1 MILNW
6 IDVLVIAVYL
16 ILLIIIGLVQKK
28 KSAENKEAYLLGGNK
43 LPWYM
48 LGLSNASGM
57 FDISGTMWM
66 VTLAFVYGMKS
77 IWIPWLW
84 PCFNQ
89 IFLMVYLSAWLRR
102 SGVTTGAEWI
112 TFRFGKDRGSVWSH
126 AIVVVFALISCF
138 GFLAYAFIG
147 LGKFVEIFIPWAAV
161 APYIPFEIAP
171 QYVPHFYGIVFT
183 LFAVFY
189 SIVGGMSSIVFA
201 DVLQYAIMTLAG
213 IAVAVIAM
221 IQLNNVGILNV
232 PESWMNPFFGWNLDI
247 NWTGIIDDVNLKI
260 QEDGYEL
267 FSIFFT
273 LMLFKGVLASLAGP
287 APSYDMQKILS
298 AKSGREASLVSG
310 FVNVVLFPTRYLMII
325 GFAVLGLLFYN
336 ELNLQTLTGVIDFE
350 RILPAAILQFM
361 PVGLTG
367 LLLAGLL
374 SAFIGTFA
382 GTLNAAQAYIIND
395 IYLKYVKPKA
405 SNRSVISM
413 TYITGIIVVIIS
425 IILGIFA
432 KNVNSMLQWLAS
444 GLYGSYVAA
453 NMLKWHWWRF
463 NGSGYFWGMLCG
475 LIPALVFPHLI
486 GGLDLY
492 YWPWILLISTAGCI
506 IGTYLAPATDSERL
520 VDFYKKVR
528 PWGAWKPIRELAE
541 AQDPEFKYK
550 STFKRD
556 TINVVVGMVW
566 QVSLVIVPMYL
577 VLMEGSSFA
586 IAIALLIATTWFLK
600 KNWYDKLEKE

>member
-1 MILNW
+1 MVLNW
-6 IDVLVIAVYL
+6 IDILVIAVYL

-77 IWIPWLW
+77 IWVPWLW

-112 TFRFGKDRGSVWSH
+112 TFRFGKDKGSVWSH

-147 LGKFVEIFIPWAAV
+147 LGKFVEIFIPWSYIS
-161 APYIPFEIAP
+161 PYIPFEVAP

-213 IAVAVIAM
+213 LAVAVIAM

-232 PESWMNPFFGWNLDI
+232 PEGWINPFFGWNLDI
-247 NWTGIIDDVNLKI
+247 NWTGIIDEVNLKV

-267 FSIFFT
+267 FGIFFT

-325 GFAVLGLLFYN
+325 GFAILGLLFYN

-405 SNRSVISM
+405 SNRSIISM
-413 TYITGIIVVIIS
+413 TYITGIAVVIIS

-506 IGTYLAPATDSERL
+506 IGTYLAPPTDKERL

-528 PWGAWKPIRELAE
+528 PWGAWKPIRMLAE
-541 AQDPEFKYK
+541 AQDPEFRYK

-556 TINVVVGMVW
+556 VVNVTVGMAW
-566 QVSLVIVPMYL
+566 QVSLVIAPMYL
-577 VLMEGSSFA
+577 VLMEGTSLA
-586 IAIALLIATTWFLK
+586 IAAALLVATTWFLK

>member
-1 MILNW
+1 M
-6 IDVLVIAVYL
+6 VIAVYL

-232 PESWMNPFFGWNLDI
+232 PESWINPFFGWNLDI

-413 TYITGIIVVIIS
+413 TYITGVAVVIIS

-444 GLYGSYVAA
+444 
-453 NMLKWHWWRF
+453 R
-463 NGSGYFWGMLCG
+463 
-475 LIPALVFPHLI
+475 
-486 GGLDLY
+486 
-492 YWPWILLISTAGCI
+492 
-506 IGTYLAPATDSERL
+506 SEE
-520 VDFYKKVR
+520 
-528 PWGAWKPIRELAE
+528 PSCRE
-541 AQDPEFKYK
+541 
-550 STFKRD
+550 R
-556 TINVVVGMVW
+556 V
-566 QVSLVIVPMYL
+566 
-577 VLMEGSSFA
+577 
-586 IAIALLIATTWFLK
+586 
-600 KNWYDKLEKE
+600 

>member
-6 IDVLVIAVYL
+6 IDILVIAVYL

-77 IWIPWLW
+77 VWIPWLW

-89 IFLMVYLSAWLRR
+89 IFLMVYLSTWLRR

-112 TFRFGKDRGSVWSH
+112 TFRFGKDRGAVWSH
-126 AIVVVFALISCF
+126 TIVVIFALISCF

-147 LGKFVEIFIPWAAV
+147 LGKFVEIFIPWTAV
-161 APYIPFEIAP
+161 APYIPFEVAP
-171 QYVPHFYGIVFT
+171 QYVPHFYGIIFT

-189 SIVGGMSSIVFA
+189 SIVGGMSSIVIA

-213 IAVAVIAM
+213 VAVAVIAM

-232 PESWMNPFFGWNLDI
+232 PESWINPFFGWTLNMD
-247 NWTGIIDDVNLKI
+247 WTGIIDDVNLKI

-267 FSIFFT
+267 FGIFFM

-310 FVNVVLFPTRYLMII
+310 FVNIVLFPTRYLMII
-325 GFAVLGLLFYN
+325 GFAVLGLLFYKDM
-336 ELNLQTLTGVIDFE
+336 NLQTLTGVIDFE
-350 RILPAAILQFM
+350 RILPAAILQFI

-395 IYLKYVKPKA
+395 IYLKYVKPDA
-405 SNRSVISM
+405 SNRSVISF
-413 TYITGIIVVIIS
+413 TYITGILVVVIS

-432 KNVNSMLQWLAS
+432 KDVNSVLQWLVS
-444 GLYGSYVAA
+444 GLYGSYIAA
-453 NMLKWHWWRF
+453 NVLKWHWWRF

-475 LIPALVFPHLI
+475 LIPALIFPSLI

-492 YWPWILLISTAGCI
+492 YWPWILATSSAGCI
-506 IGTYLAPATDSERL
+506 IGTYLAPATDKERL

-528 PWGAWKPIRELAE
+528 PWGAWKPIRALAE
-541 AQDPEFKYK
+541 AQDPSFRYK
-550 STFKRD
+550 SSFKRD
-556 TINVVVGMVW
+556 TVNVAVGIAW
-566 QVSLVIVPMYL
+566 QVSLVVVPIYL
-577 VLMEGSSFA
+577 VLMKGTSLA
-586 IAIALLIATTWFLK
+586 ISAGLLIATTWFLK